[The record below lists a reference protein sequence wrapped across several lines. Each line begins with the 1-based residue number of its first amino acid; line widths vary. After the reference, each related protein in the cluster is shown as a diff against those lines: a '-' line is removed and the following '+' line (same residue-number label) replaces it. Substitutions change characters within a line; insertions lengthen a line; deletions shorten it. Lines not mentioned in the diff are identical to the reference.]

1 MSARAWLPLRLLLP
15 VLLLSC
21 SALAALIAWM
31 LSTHLIIKQTEAE
44 FLEESSLRITGLQST
59 LEYLFRKNDLSGARI
74 EVSGMATRPDVI
86 AAFVVN
92 ENNVIVAATR
102 YATVGALPDA
112 ILPELPMDLRSA
124 HAARIAQVE
133 ASAQSIT
140 ALAHDRRIAVAY
152 YPLLVTADEHAL
164 RSTRRGALV
173 MVSDLQSAKDRAL
186 RAAGHEAV
194 EFALLF
200 GGLAFVSLGF
210 IHVRV
215 TRRVDRLLMV
225 TRQLAAGDLTTR
237 TGMSGNDELGH
248 VALGIDLM
256 AKQLADDLQ
265 RRKRIEEELLAGNE
279 RLGALNQQLIAA
291 TDHANRMASAAEV
304 ANQAKSEFLA
314 NMSHEIRTPMNGVI
328 GMAEL
333 LLDGTLNPQQ
343 HDYAE
348 TIRDSGRALLT
359 VINDILDFSKIEAG
373 KVELESSPLAV
384 RDLIADVARLVAVEA
399 HRKHLEIT
407 AATQPEVP
415 EWILGDAGRLRQILL
430 NLCGNAVKFT
440 QQGEIAVAVKRS
452 APDSAL
458 TTLRFEVRD
467 TGIGIPADRLDSLFK
482 PFSQVD
488 ASTTRRFGG
497 TGLGLSI
504 VKRLAQW
511 MGGDAGVESREGA
524 GSTFWFTVRVAA
536 TTAPASHPAGGRPD
550 LTELRGLRVLAV
562 DDNDTNRRI
571 IKDQLELYHIEVVC
585 AASADAA
592 WDLMRDASSRSR
604 PFDAALIDSQMPN
617 CDGAELGSR
626 IARDPLLRSA
636 RLIMLTSSGQSSDEG
651 YFRALGFSG
660 FLLKPVAQRELA
672 ECLHAVLFGDV
683 APPGTQPGTPDSARG
698 HSGRERH
705 RILLVEDNVVNEK
718 VACRTLQKLGYRA
731 EVARNGR
738 DAVTAWETGRYDLI
752 LMDCQMP
759 LLDGYEAT
767 REIRSREAE
776 GSHIPI
782 IALTAHAMKD
792 DDLKCKAAG
801 MDSSLVWRITSGM
814 RTSRNRIWDN
824 RNHHRPERSFVQGL
838 QCFAGAVIA
847 GR

>member
-1 MSARAWLPLRLLLP
+1 MSARASLPLRLLLP
-15 VLLLSC
+15 ILLVSC
-21 SALAALIAWM
+21 SAVAALVAWSI
-31 LSTHLIIKQTEAE
+31 STHLIINQTEAE
-44 FLEESSLRITGLQST
+44 FLEESRLRITGLQST

-102 YATVGALPDA
+102 YATVGAVSDA
-112 ILPELPMDLRSA
+112 MLPELPADLRSA
-124 HAARIAQVE
+124 HALRIAQVE
-133 ASAQSIT
+133 ASAQGIMVV
-140 ALAHDRRIAVAY
+140 AHDRRIAVAY

-164 RSTRRGALV
+164 RSTRRGAVVL
-173 MVSDLQSAKDRAL
+173 VSDMQSAKDRAL
-186 RAAGHEAV
+186 RAAGHQAV

-200 GGLAFVSLGF
+200 AGLAFVSWGF

-215 TRRVDRLLMV
+215 TRRVGRLLMV

-237 TGMSGNDELGH
+237 TGVTGFDELAQ
-248 VALGIDLM
+248 VAIGIDLM
-256 AKQLADDLQ
+256 AKQLADDLL

-291 TDHANRMASAAEV
+291 TEHANRMASAAEV
-304 ANQAKSEFLA
+304 ANKAKSEFLA

-333 LLDGTLNPQQ
+333 LLDGTLNLQQ

-384 RDLIADVARLVAVEA
+384 RDLIDDVARLVSVEA

-407 AATQPEVP
+407 ANAESEVP

-440 QQGEIAVAVKRS
+440 QEGEVAVTVKLGAQES
-452 APDSAL
+452 GL

-467 TGIGIPADRLDSLFK
+467 TGIGIPADRLSSLFK

-504 VKRLAQW
+504 VKRLAQL
-511 MGGDAGVESREGA
+511 MGGDAGVESREGL
-524 GSTFWFTVRVAA
+524 GSTFWFTGCFAA
-536 TTAPASHPAGGRPD
+536 TVAPAADAAGQRSE
-550 LTELRGLRVLAV
+550 LTQLRGRRVLAV
-562 DDNDTNRRI
+562 DDNETNRKI
-571 IKDQLELYHIEVVC
+571 IKDQLGLYHIEAVC
-585 AASADAA
+585 AASADEA
-592 WDLMRDASSRSR
+592 WALMQDARSQNR
-604 PFDAALIDSQMPN
+604 PFDAALIDSHMPD
-617 CDGAELGSR
+617 CDGAEFGSR
-626 IARDPLLRSA
+626 IAGDPLLRSA
-636 RLIMLTSSGQSSDEG
+636 RLIMLTSSGQSGDEK
-651 YFRALGFSG
+651 YFRELGFSG
-660 FLLKPVAQRELA
+660 FLLKPVGRRELA
-672 ECLHAVLFGDV
+672 ECLYAALFGD
-683 APPGTQPGTPDSARG
+683 APPPVTQSGASGSARS
-698 HSGRERH
+698 HPGRERH
-705 RILLVEDNVVNEK
+705 RILLAEDNLVNEK

-767 REIRSREAE
+767 REIRSRET
-776 GSHIPI
+776 GGCHIPI

-801 MDSSLVWRITSGM
+801 MDDYITKPID
-814 RTSRNRIWDN
+814 RAR
-824 RNHHRPERSFVQGL
+824 L
-838 QCFAGAVIA
+838 QSCLARYLPDDEVADLAVTT
-847 GR
+847 

>member
-1 MSARAWLPLRLLLP
+1 MRARALLPLRLLLP
-15 VLLLSC
+15 ILLVSC
-21 SALAALIAWM
+21 SAVAALVAWV
-31 LSTHLIIKQTEAE
+31 LSTHLIINQTEAE
-44 FLEESSLRITGLQST
+44 FLEESRLRITGLQST

-102 YATVGALPDA
+102 YATVGAASDA
-112 ILPELPMDLRSA
+112 MLPELPTDLRSA
-124 HAARIAQVE
+124 HASRVAQVE
-133 ASAQSIT
+133 ASAQGIMVV
-140 ALAHDRRIAVAY
+140 AHDRRIAVAY

-173 MVSDLQSAKDRAL
+173 LVSDMQSTKDRAL

-200 GGLAFVSLGF
+200 AGLAFVSWAF

-215 TRRVDRLLMV
+215 TRRVGRLLV
-225 TRQLAAGDLTTR
+225 VIRQLAAGDLAAR
-237 TGMSGNDELGH
+237 TGVTGADELGQ
-248 VALGIDLM
+248 VAIGIDLM
-256 AKQLADDLQ
+256 AKQLADDLL
-265 RRKRIEEELLAGNE
+265 RRKRVEEELLAGNE

-291 TDHANRMASAAEV
+291 TEHANHLASAAEV
-304 ANQAKSEFLA
+304 ANEAKSEFLA

-333 LLDGTLNPQQ
+333 LLDGTLNAQQ

-373 KVELESSPLAV
+373 KVELESSPVAL
-384 RDLIADVARLVAVEA
+384 RDLVDDVARLVAVEA

-407 AATQPEVP
+407 TNAEPGVP
-415 EWILGDAGRLRQILL
+415 DWILGDPGRLRQILL

-440 QQGEIAVAVKRS
+440 QQGEVAVTVKLC
-452 APDSAL
+452 AQDAAL

-467 TGIGIPADRLDSLFK
+467 TGIGIPADRLNSLFK

-504 VKRLAQW
+504 VKRLAQL
-511 MGGDAGVESREGA
+511 MGGEAGVESREGL
-524 GSTFWFTVRVAA
+524 GSTFWFTACFAVTV
-536 TTAPASHPAGGRPD
+536 APAADAAGRRAD
-550 LTELRGLRVLAV
+550 LTELQGRRVLAV
-562 DDNDTNRRI
+562 DDNETNRKI
-571 IKDQLELYHIEVVC
+571 IKDQLGQYHIEAVC
-585 AASADAA
+585 AASADEA
-592 WDLMRDASSRSR
+592 WALMRDARSQNR

-617 CDGAELGSR
+617 CNGAELGSR
-626 IARDPLLRSA
+626 IARDPLLKSA
-636 RLIMLTSSGQSSDEG
+636 RLIMLTSSGQSSDEK
-651 YFRALGFSG
+651 YFRELGFSG
-660 FLLKPVAQRELA
+660 FLLKPVGRRELA
-672 ECLHAVLFGDV
+672 ECLYAALFGD
-683 APPGTQPGTPDSARG
+683 AMLPGMQQDAAGSARS
-698 HSGRERH
+698 HPGRERH
-705 RILLVEDNVVNEK
+705 RILLAEDNLVNEK

-767 REIRSREAE
+767 REIRSRETK

-801 MDSSLVWRITSGM
+801 MDDYITKPID
-814 RTSRNRIWDN
+814 RAR
-824 RNHHRPERSFVQGL
+824 L
-838 QCFAGAVIA
+838 QSCLARYLADEDVAESNLG
-847 GR
+847 